1 MSKHTCRTCPHW
13 NFNGDD
19 DEQCR
24 RYPPGPDGWPRT
36 RGWYWCGEHPER
48 ARKSESAQESQNLPV
63 RQQMSGL
70 RP

>member
-48 ARKSESAQESQNLPV
+48 ARKSESAQE
-63 RQQMSGL
+63 
-70 RP
+70 